1 MNAGTASLHQT
12 GTMTRKREETAAAS
26 VSYSTLLWLF
36 VIGSAV
42 GFVLEGLWC
51 VLRTGRWESHSATI
65 WGPFCIIYG
74 VGAVAVYLL
83 SAFLKNRGVLLQFA
97 VFTVSGAAVEYFG
110 SLIQEIVLGSVSW
123 DYSDHAL
130 NIGGR
135 VSLQMALLWGVLGIL
150 FMRLLFP
157 LLSRLFAK
165 MRGKG
170 WRVACVCV
178 SVFMAVNLLVTAA
191 AVTRWRSR
199 TEGAAPAS
207 AAAQWLDAAYDDRT
221 MAALFPNM
229 TFTAE

>member
-1 MNAGTASLHQT
+1 MP
-12 GTMTRKREETAAAS
+12 R
-26 VSYSTLLWLF
+26 F
-36 VIGSAV
+36 VAV
-42 GFVLEGLWC
+42 CDRQRGGLC
-51 VLRTGRWESHSATI
+51 ARRPLVRFLRTGRWEK
-65 WGPFCIIYG
+65 PFRHNL
-74 VGAVAVYLL
+74 GAVLHHL
-83 SAFLKNRGVLLQFA
+83 RRRRRRSLPAFGVSEKPGRSFFA
-97 VFTVSGAAVEYFG
+97 VCGFTVSGAAVEYFG